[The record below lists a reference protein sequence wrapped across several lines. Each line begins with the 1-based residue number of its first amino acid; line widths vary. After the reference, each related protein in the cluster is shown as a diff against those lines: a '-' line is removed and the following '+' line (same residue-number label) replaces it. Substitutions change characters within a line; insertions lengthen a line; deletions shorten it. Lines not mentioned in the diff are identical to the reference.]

1 MSWCAQSLAVSVS
14 IAAAAISEGK
24 TPEQLAVLAA
34 AFTQLGDPLTTIA
47 IFQSECEGKG
57 ESEILEATPP

>member
-24 TPEQLAVLAA
+24 TPGQLAVLAA
-34 AFTQLGDPLTTIA
+34 AFTQLGDTLTTIA

-57 ESEILEATPP
+57 EAEILESTLL